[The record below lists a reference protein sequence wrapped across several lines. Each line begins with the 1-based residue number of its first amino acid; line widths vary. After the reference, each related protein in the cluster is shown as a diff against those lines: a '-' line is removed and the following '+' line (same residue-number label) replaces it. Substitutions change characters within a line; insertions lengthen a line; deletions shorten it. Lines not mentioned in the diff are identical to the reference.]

1 MSMLK
6 MFDSPLDITFDPKD
20 FSATSD
26 PSEILKAKILNQM
39 KIKDSELESYKRSKL
54 RLFGI
59 VSSMMSKEIDEKIR
73 SLFIDKTTAEPELV
87 PR

>member
-1 MSMLK
+1 MLV
-6 MFDSPLDITFDPKD
+6 MFDPPFDITFDPKD